1 MGAFDYMNRIY
12 PDLVKKA
19 LEHNYPESSVC
30 ILQGNLQRL
39 KEEFPETYSN
49 LMSCGH
55 HRDRRTPLEYGQDL
69 VASWLFEDSLI
80 QELKNRGLS
89 ISKAGADKKREILV
103 NAKVSAS
110 SDCTVSYLEKNRLL
124 EIMNDY
130 TGYWARYKKI
140 DLRDSKFSKLQ
151 DSKSLFLGISSLDNK
166 FVLLDMTKEIEYKY
180 IPNHFPYGGKPAYSI
195 KLPKNIMKG
204 LDYTH
209 LANEIIE
216 LI

>member
-1 MGAFDYMNRIY
+1 MGAFDYMCWIY

-19 LEHNYPESSVC
+19 TEHNYPESSIC

-39 KEEFPETYSN
+39 KEEFPQTYSN
-49 LMSCGH
+49 LTSCRH

-80 QELKNRGLS
+80 QELKNRGLC
-89 ISKAGADKKREILV
+89 ISKAGADRNREILAT
-103 NAKVSAS
+103 AKVSAS
-110 SDCTVSYLEKNRLL
+110 SDCIVSYLGKNRLL

-130 TGYWARYKKI
+130 TGYWTRYRKI

-151 DSKSLFLGISSLDNK
+151 ESQSLFLGVSSVDNK
-166 FVLLDMTKEIEYKY
+166 YILLDMGKEVEYKY
-180 IPNHFPYGGKPAYSI
+180 INNYFPYGGKPAYSI
-195 KLPKNIMKG
+195 KLPENIMKG
-204 LDYTH
+204 LDYTL
-209 LANEIIE
+209 LAKEIME